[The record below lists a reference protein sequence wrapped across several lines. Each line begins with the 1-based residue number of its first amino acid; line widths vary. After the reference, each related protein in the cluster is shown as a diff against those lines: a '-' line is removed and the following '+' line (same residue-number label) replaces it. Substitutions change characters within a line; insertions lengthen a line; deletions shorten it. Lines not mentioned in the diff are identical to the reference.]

1 MPDKEDIINLE
12 WKPEIPHPN
21 FCRVCNKENCGR
33 GIHTSIKE
41 ENNMTIEIN
50 LEQLNMSVWSGQFKA
65 SLRSGD
71 LTWSEDELTWINDAV
86 KQRLNRSFKGK

>member
-1 MPDKEDIINLE
+1 MINFLEENNMSWRMPDKEDIINLE

-41 ENNMTIEIN
+41 E
-50 LEQLNMSVWSGQFKA
+50 
-65 SLRSGD
+65 
-71 LTWSEDELTWINDAV
+71 
-86 KQRLNRSFKGK
+86 